1 MGTSAHNCRSGLTVT
16 YQINFPLLYG
26 VVGVA
31 VCSAVFVSLWT
42 LAAGSER
49 FGIYRLRTPI
59 SDSLAGVGKRKRI
72 ALIVGFDILLYSGY
86 LVLAYDWLIKDGSD
100 AFWIV
105 IGQVLAVLLIYDFMF
120 YWVHRLFHLPFLM
133 RHVHA
138 VHHKVRFPK
147 AVDDF
152 DLHPV
157 DSLWVTTLF
166 FSSIAIVGP
175 LSPTAFVVTLFVY
188 VFINNALHSGLN
200 LPHPCFKLTNY
211 WARKHDVHHGKNLSS
226 NFGSIFPFW
235 DVMFGTNVRV

>member
-1 MGTSAHNCRSGLTVT
+1 MT
-16 YQINFPLLYG
+16 YEINFPLLYG

-31 VCSAVFVSLWT
+31 VCTAAFVSLWT
-42 LAAGSER
+42 WAAGSER
-49 FGIYRLRTPI
+49 FRVYRLRTPVVG
-59 SDSLAGVGKRKRI
+59 SLAETGKKKRI
-72 ALIVGFDILLYSGY
+72 ATIILFDVLLYTAY
-86 LVLAYDWLIKDGSD
+86 LTLAYDWLIKDASD
-100 AFWIV
+100 AFLIV
-105 IGQVLAVLLIYDFMF
+105 IGQVFAVLLIYDLMF

-133 RHVHA
+133 RQVHA
-138 VHHKVRFPK
+138 VHHRVRFPK

-166 FSSIAIVGP
+166 FLSIAIVGP

-188 VFINNALHSGLN
+188 VFINITLHSGLH

-211 WARKHDVHHGKNLSS
+211 WARKHDVHHGKNPSS

-235 DVMFGTNVRV
+235 DAMFGTNVRV